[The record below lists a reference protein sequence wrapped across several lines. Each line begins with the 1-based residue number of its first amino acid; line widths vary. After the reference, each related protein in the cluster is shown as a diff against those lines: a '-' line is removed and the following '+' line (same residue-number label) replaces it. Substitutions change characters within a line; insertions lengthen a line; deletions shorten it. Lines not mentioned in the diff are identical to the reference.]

1 MKNQFSFYVV
11 LSVLI
16 LNVMTLKAQDASLVA
31 VPEDDGALMIKVS
44 DNGRWAAGYFT
55 SESVYMGASIW
66 NLETYERIRLVPE
79 GQSASAFDVTDDG
92 SVAVGTYNNKP
103 AYCQNGIWTELPMPV
118 AGGIGEVWGVT
129 PDGSK
134 MVGKVFS
141 SDWSAGYACL
151 WVNGELTQVN
161 HASADRFG
169 DNAYFNEMV
178 GISADGNTMLGCLNY
193 VVLPNRTAFLIKN
206 GEYFMF
212 GAENYDPLQGGST
225 YNFYDVLS
233 MSPNGKWVTGDIYWV
248 EEMWVSEYFCPF
260 RYDVENDITELFL
273 DYPETASFAVDD
285 AGNLFGANPLNFPIR
300 DAYILK
306 NGSWVLLDQEILTE
320 YGLDVM
326 AETGYSKLSNV
337 FSVSADGKTIVGV
350 NGMNTFNWVLK
361 LPQPV
366 GGNEM
371 TPVAAEMKA
380 EVRGSKLLMQ
390 GKIAHVSIVNSLGNL
405 VLDQDIK
412 MPIIDLSNFASG
424 MYVVTMR
431 DIYGNQKS
439 NKVMVRGY

>member
-1 MKNQFSFYVV
+1 MKNQFSFYVI

-31 VPEDDGALMIKVS
+31 VPEADGALMIKVS
-44 DNGRWAAGYFT
+44 DNGRWAAGYYT
-55 SESVYMGASIW
+55 YESSYMGASIW

-134 MVGKVFS
+134 MVGKVYS
-141 SDWSAGYACL
+141 ADWSAGYACL

-161 HASADRFG
+161 HASVDRFG

-212 GAENYDPLQGGST
+212 GAENYDPLQGGSS

-306 NGSWVLLDQEILTE
+306 NGTWVLLDQEILTE

-361 LPQPV
+361 LPQTV

-371 TPVAAEMKA
+371 TPEDTEMKA

-431 DIYGNQKS
+431 DIYGTQKS